1 MTTVHDFT
9 ANTVTGE
16 NKSLADYKGKVLLVV
31 NTASKCGFTPQYK
44 GLQGLYET
52 YKEQGFEVL
61 GFPCNQFAG
70 QEPGTNDEIQ
80 SFCEINFGVN
90 FPLFDKI
97 DVKGAN
103 IHPLFKHLTEES
115 PGFLGTK
122 AVKWNFTK
130 FLIDRDGHVVKRFA
144 PTDAPE
150 KIEADIQKLLS
161 K

>member
-16 NKSLADYKGKVLLVV
+16 SKSLADYKGKVLLVV